1 MKKFRQEQQTQIL
14 ELDHLTDENFVINNQ
29 AAESFRILT
38 RIINVL
44 FILWFH

>member
-29 AAESFRILT
+29 AAKSVSILT
-38 RIINVL
+38 RLIN
-44 FILWFH
+44 ILVIL